1 MADRSLINLWL
12 LDAADQAGTDTAAQI
27 AWLKVERRK
36 YSEAV
41 RAGDH
46 EITSSTSDGGSSTSA
61 RRVTDQANHDAIV
74 GALRYL
80 GDTDL
85 GSTGSLLQ
93 VQFGSILG

>member
-12 LDAADQAGTDTAAQI
+12 LDAADQRGEVEADQI
-27 AWLKVERRK
+27 AWLREQRQI

-46 EITSSTSDGGSSTSA
+46 EILSSQGDGGSSSSK
-61 RRVTDQANHDAIV
+61 RGVSDKDNHDAIV

-80 GDTDL
+80 GATDL
-85 GSTGSLLQ
+85 GSTGTLLQ
-93 VQFGSILG
+93 VQFSCIQG

>member
-12 LDAADQAGTDTAAQI
+12 LDAADEAGEDQAAQI
-27 AWLKVERRK
+27 IWLKEKRRE
-36 YSEAV
+36 YSALV

-46 EITSSTSDGGSSTSA
+46 EILSSMGDGGSSSSK
-61 RRVTDQANHDAIV
+61 RGVSDQANHDAIV

-85 GSTGSLLQ
+85 GSAGSLLQ
-93 VQFGSILG
+93 VQFNCIQG